1 MDNQEEN
8 PQNLRF
14 TDHPR
19 RSILREFQNSWISST
34 FGILLVFGGS
44 YLLFWNEGRAV
55 KTSLAL
61 EEGLREIIVPETL
74 DVLFEENDERL
85 VLVGGPL
92 VITNSLRED
101 FYGISI
107 HAVKLRK
114 VVQMYQWK
122 ETENTKKHTHVNA
135 DGEHVTHVEKT
146 YSYSKDWFDHHIDS
160 SSFQRTWGH
169 HNPPKDYWPAESKIE
184 TNSQVQ
190 IGSFVLGPILK
201 DKFTNFKPVTSDE
214 LPPSDRVKL
223 YNGVYY
229 HSRNVWD
236 PEIGDYR
243 VQFSYAGRQGEEFT
257 SVGKQS
263 GEEIVPYETETG
275 EELFILHTGLRGA
288 GDVFQT
294 EHYHNRTWTWIYR
307 LAGWFPS
314 FLGLC
319 CLSNLLELVLDL
331 YPTVRSVV
339 TLGVTSLPFSVSI
352 TLTLTIIGVG
362 WGWYRPIV
370 GLALLVMGL
379 LPYMVPISRMFLMR
393 NDDMNTR
400 DHRD

>member
-1 MDNQEEN
+1 MNNQPEN
-8 PQNLRF
+8 AQNPRF
-14 TDHPR
+14 TDYPQP
-19 RSILREFQNSWISST
+19 SILREFQNSWPLSIL
-34 FGILLVFGGS
+34 GILLVLGGS
-44 YLLFWNEGRAV
+44 SLLFWNEGRAI
-55 KTSLAL
+55 KTSLSL

-74 DVLFEENDERL
+74 NILFEGNNNKL

-92 VITNSLRED
+92 AIKNSLKED

-107 HAVKLRK
+107 NAVKLMK

-122 ETENTKKHTHVNA
+122 EKENTKKHTSVNA

-146 YSYSKDWFDHHIDS
+146 YSYSKDWVDHHIDS
-160 SSFQRTWGH
+160 ATFQRTDGH
-169 HNPPKDYWPAESKIE
+169 HNPSKEFWPAESKIE
-184 TNSQVQ
+184 TNTLVK
-190 IGSFVLGPILK
+190 IGSFELGPTLK
-201 DKFTNFKPVTSDE
+201 EKFTNYKPVTSDQ
-214 LPPSDRVKL
+214 LPPSNQVKMS
-223 YNGVYY
+223 NGVYY
-229 HSRNVWD
+229 HSRSVWEPD
-236 PEIGDYR
+236 IGDYR

-257 SVGKQS
+257 VVGKQS
-263 GEEIVPYETETG
+263 GQEIVPYQAETG

-288 GDVFQT
+288 GEVFMT

-307 LAGWFPS
+307 LAGWFSS
-314 FLGLC
+314 FLGLLC
-319 CLSNLLELVLDL
+319 VSHLLELVLDL
-331 YPTVRSVV
+331 YPTVRNMV

-379 LPYMVPISRMFLMR
+379 LPYMVPISRIFLMR
-393 NDDMNTR
+393 GDGQG